1 MSSKI
6 WTVRWDQRTVKD
18 LKALS
23 KESRQRILN
32 YIEQKIDQKSNPKD
46 FGQSLTGNKAGL
58 WRYRVRDYRII
69 CHFSDAELIILV
81 VAVGHRKE
89 IYK

>member
-6 WTVRWDQRTVKD
+6 WTVRWDQRAVKD

-32 YIEQKIDQKSNPKD
+32 YIEKKIDQQSNPKD

-58 WRYRVRDYRII
+58 WRYRVGDYRII
-69 CHFSDAELIILV
+69 CNFSDAELIILV
-81 VAVGHRKE
+81 VALGHRKE

>member
-6 WTVRWDQRTVKD
+6 WTVRWDQRAVKD

-32 YIEQKIDQKSNPKD
+32 YIEQKIDQKSNLND

-58 WRYRVRDYRII
+58 WRYRVSDCRII
-69 CHFSDAELIILV
+69 CNFSDAELIILII
-81 VAVGHRKE
+81 AVGHRKE